1 MRSSLNKLLFI
12 IFFTLSFS
20 LIANTDI
27 PELTGPV
34 VDQANVLSSQGKSK
48 IEAFIR
54 RVYKKHGVQLQ
65 VLIINTLN
73 RESIEGYSMRV
84 VEKWQLGSAKED
96 NGALFLLVINDRKMR
111 IEVGQGLEGS
121 LTDARAGRILD
132 DLKPFLRSQ
141 NYDDATLFAIE
152 SMANITHDENVSIV
166 VNNSPKVYVAPDA
179 KADLIHFAKVFI
191 AIGFTSVVFMSGW
204 MLGRSLRS

>member
-20 LIANTDI
+20 LLANTDI

-48 IEAFIR
+48 IETFIR
-54 RVYKKHGVQLQ
+54 RVYQKHGTQLQ

-73 RESIEGYSMRV
+73 SESIEGYSMRV
-84 VEKWQLGSAKED
+84 VEKWQLGNAKED

-152 SMANITHDENVSIV
+152 SMANITHGENVSIV
-166 VNNSPKVYVAPDA
+166 VSNSPKVYIAPDA

-191 AIGFTSVVFMSGW
+191 AIGFISVVFMSGW
-204 MLGRSLRS
+204 MLGRSLRR